1 VVIKNTSMEIEN
13 LFKKVFKKYTQ
24 VFLAMEDNKFVI
36 EFVNRKIT
44 RPNAEV
50 RHHEEGHDLVQ
61 LLTKIINTTYVD

>member
-1 VVIKNTSMEIEN
+1 MEIEI

-24 VFLAMEDNKFVI
+24 VFLAMEGNKFVI

-44 RPNAEV
+44 RQNAEV
-50 RHHEEGHDLVQ
+50 RHHEEGNDLVQ